1 MAISTGLCR
10 LGVQAYTFLMNYIIS
25 SRHTFQGLQVLT
37 CWKLYPLEAFQGLQV
52 LTCRKLNPLED
63 SQRVFVI
70 KIHYVFLYQRF
81 TTCFC
86 CGQGFEGE
94 QVYYEGFSSTG
105 GAGRPVWPLSPMAP
119 MGRAGVWAG
128 TPEAEC
134 QGWADRLG
142 DERGR
147 LARPRF
153 SFH

>member
-25 SRHTFQGLQVLT
+25 SRHT
-37 CWKLYPLEAFQGLQV
+37 FQGLQV

-105 GAGRPVWPLSPMAP
+105 GGRKA
-119 MGRAGVWAG
+119 
-128 TPEAEC
+128 C
-134 QGWADRLG
+134 
-142 DERGR
+142 
-147 LARPRF
+147 LAT
-153 SFH
+153 